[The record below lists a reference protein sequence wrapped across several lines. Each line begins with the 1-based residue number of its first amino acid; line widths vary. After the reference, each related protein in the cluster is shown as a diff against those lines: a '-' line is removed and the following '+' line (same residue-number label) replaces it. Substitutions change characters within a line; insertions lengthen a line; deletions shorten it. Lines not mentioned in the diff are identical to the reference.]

1 MTVYTINEWR
11 PKECS
16 SYMIIKIIVEI
27 TLKRSNPRAYSSL
40 SHDEISCHRGK

>member
-16 SYMIIKIIVEI
+16 SYMIIKIIDNSGNHVEKVQPPGI
-27 TLKRSNPRAYSSL
+27 LISL
-40 SHDEISCHRGK
+40 P